1 MMVGSMA
8 RSVILRKTKENR
20 ESNIQIKVLGQTF
33 NFIVYG
39 GIGILQ
45 INQKLR
51 KMQITDDLK
60 MWFKIS
66 REKREE

>member
-1 MMVGSMA
+1 MVA

-66 REKREE
+66 REKHE